1 MDLEKLLLKLIE
13 QKYKE
18 VQKKQK
24 SGIFEKILH
33 FEGNA
38 IGQIGE
44 KFVKEVF
51 KALNLPLDE
60 LSQETIHDEFDLLSN
75 GKKVEIKTARKG
87 LNNNTFQFNGINPKY
102 NYDYIILLGIT
113 TQSVHYYI
121 VDRRQDYY
129 YNHTL
134 RKEYIKVNG
143 KDKQLVMM
151 NPGNQVNLKLTLNL
165 KELKHIASFANE
177 LMNIFQL
184 VTQKSTNA

>member
-1 MDLEKLLLKLIE
+1 MDLEKLLLELIE
-13 QKYKE
+13 QKYSE

-24 SGIFEKILH
+24 NGIFEKILH

-51 KALNLPLDE
+51 RALNLPLDE
-60 LSQETIHDEFDLLSN
+60 LSSETIRDEFDLLSR
-75 GKKVEIKTARKG
+75 GKKIEIKTVRNG

-113 TQSVHYYI
+113 TESAHYYI
-121 VDRRQDYY
+121 IDKKQDYF

-134 RKEYIKVNG
+134 RKEFIRIND

-165 KELKHIASFANE
+165 KELKPMMNFVDE
-177 LMNIFQL
+177 LRAIF
-184 VTQKSTNA
+184 